1 MMEKLLKDEIVRAVG
16 QVFEAQLK
24 QPVELLYFA
33 KKDNCETCDSTR
45 QLLEEVVTI
54 SDKLHLSTYD
64 LDDNTEDAIKYN
76 VNMAPELVIAGR
88 EGDTL
93 IDYGIR
99 MAGIPSGYE
108 FSSLIQDIIMVS
120 GRDSG
125 LKPNV
130 RQALKNLKKPV
141 HLQVFVTP
149 T

>member
-1 MMEKLLKDEIVRAVG
+1 
-16 QVFEAQLK
+16 
-24 QPVELLYFA
+24 
-33 KKDNCETCDSTR
+33 
-45 QLLEEVVTI
+45 
-54 SDKLHLSTYD
+54 
-64 LDDNTEDAIKYN
+64 
-76 VNMAPELVIAGR
+76 MAPELVIAGR

-125 LKPNV
+125 LKPDV
-130 RQALKNLKKPV
+130 RQALKKLEKPV